1 MTRPASTVRV
11 PRDPD
16 LSPGEQAPDGLL
28 PSGMQRGG
36 VSRLVVVLAVTGT
49 ILLALGAFWL
59 SFTTL
64 RDLAV
69 LSGLPAAQAWI
80 WPLIVDGVILEATIS
95 VVALR
100 DSARPAR
107 RFAWLLL
114 GAGAGMSVAANIT
127 YAVVAA
133 DTRVPAL
140 VAALVASV
148 PPLVLLAMTHLTVEL
163 TRNTAPAPASREP
176 RARPRVPA
184 EITTIATSGD
194 LDRSEQ
200 GVRLEPPDTTVAARP
215 ETRTGARP
223 VAARGRGERQRDAH
237 ARALALNAEGV
248 SKRQIAAQLGVHP
261 TTVGRWLNAPG
272 RQQDG
277 DPHD

>member
-1 MTRPASTVRV
+1 MTAHALASDAPTRGGNV
-11 PRDPD
+11 P
-16 LSPGEQAPDGLL
+16 SAKSVEITTG
-28 PSGMQRGG
+28 SG
-36 VSRLVVVLAVTGT
+36 VSRFVIVLAVTGT

-69 LSGLPAAQAWI
+69 LSGIPVEQAWI

-100 DSARPAR
+100 NSARSAL

-114 GAGAGMSVAANIT
+114 AAGAGVSVAANIT
-127 YAVVAA
+127 HALVAA

-140 VAALVASV
+140 IAALVASV

-163 TRNTAPAPASREP
+163 TRNSAPAVSTRPDATRSAASAAATVQP
-176 RARPRVPA
+176 GGNGLPPVVSHLSAAKSARVPVSPSPQPA
-184 EITTIATSGD
+184 ADVS
-194 LDRSEQ
+194 
-200 GVRLEPPDTTVAARP
+200 VALE
-215 ETRTGARP
+215 
-223 VAARGRGERQRDAH
+223 RDQ
-237 ARALALNAEGV
+237 ARAQALAMDVDGV
-248 SKRQIAAQLGVHP
+248 SKRQIAASLGVHP
-261 TTVGRWLNAPG
+261 TTVGRWLNAPE

-277 DPHD
+277 DSHE

>member
-1 MTRPASTVRV
+1 MTGPAVTARA
-11 PRDPD
+11 RRGLD
-16 LSPGEQAPDGLL
+16 LSPGGVPTA
-28 PSGMQRGG
+28 G
-36 VSRLVVVLAVTGT
+36 VSRFVIVLAVTGT

-64 RDLAV
+64 RDLAI
-69 LSGLPAAQAWI
+69 LSGIPAGQAWM

-100 DSARPAR
+100 DSARTAR

-114 GAGAGMSVAANIT
+114 GAGAGVSVAANIT
-127 YAVVAA
+127 HAVVAA

-140 VAALVASV
+140 IAALVASV

-163 TRNTAPAPASREP
+163 TRNTTTPTPTGREVAPPLLVADETTTITPVDAPDAFEQDAVPEP
-176 RARPRVPA
+176 R
-184 EITTIATSGD
+184 
-194 LDRSEQ
+194 
-200 GVRLEPPDTTVAARP
+200 DTTAV
-215 ETRTGARP
+215 ARP
-223 VAARGRGERQRDAH
+223 VATGGGRGQRRDARV
-237 ARALALNAEGV
+237 RAIALDAEGV

-261 TTVGRWLNAPG
+261 TTVGRWLNAPD

>member
-1 MTRPASTVRV
+1 MTRPAVTARA
-11 PRDPD
+11 PRDLD
-16 LSPGEQAPDGLL
+16 LSPGKQAPDV
-28 PSGMQRGG
+28 PSSSGASPGG
-36 VSRLVVVLAVTGT
+36 VSRFVVVLAVTGT

-69 LSGLPAAQAWI
+69 LSGIPEGQAWM

-100 DSARPAR
+100 DSARTAR

-114 GAGAGMSVAANIT
+114 GAGAGVSVAANIT
-127 YAVVAA
+127 HAVVAA

-140 VAALVASV
+140 IAALVASV

-163 TRNTAPAPASREP
+163 TRNTTPAPNGREP
-176 RARPRVPA
+176 DIRPLA
-184 EITTIATSGD
+184 IDQTTTVMSVDAPH
-194 LDRSEQ
+194 RSEQ
-200 GVRLEPPDTTVAARP
+200 DSVPEPPEATVAARP
-215 ETRTGARP
+215 KPSTAARP
-223 VAARGRGERQRDAH
+223 VATRRGSGQRGEARS
-237 ARALALNAEGV
+237 RALALDAEGA

-261 TTVGRWLNAPG
+261 TTVGRWLNAPDW
-272 RQQDG
+272 RQDG

>member
-1 MTRPASTVRV
+1 MTGPAVTARA
-11 PRDPD
+11 PRDLD
-16 LSPGEQAPDGLL
+16 LSPDGAPVA
-28 PSGMQRGG
+28 G
-36 VSRLVVVLAVTGT
+36 VSRFVIVLAVTGT

-69 LSGLPAAQAWI
+69 LSGIPEGQAWM

-100 DSARPAR
+100 DSARTAR

-114 GAGAGMSVAANIT
+114 GAGAGVSVAANIT
-127 YAVVAA
+127 HAVVAA

-140 VAALVASV
+140 IAALVASV

-163 TRNTAPAPASREP
+163 TRNTAPSPTIQKPSI
-176 RARPRVPA
+176 RPLVPTESTVA
-184 EITTIATSGD
+184 MTET

-200 GVRLEPPDTTVAARP
+200 DAIPKPQEITVAAPP
-215 ETRTGARP
+215 ELSVTEQPSRSRGGSGQQGDAR
-223 VAARGRGERQRDAH
+223 
-237 ARALALNAEGV
+237 ARALALSAEGV

-261 TTVGRWLNAPG
+261 TTVGRWVNAPD

>member
-1 MTRPASTVRV
+1 MTTIIPTTNDRLQSSGLTPAPEGAV
-11 PRDPD
+11 
-16 LSPGEQAPDGLL
+16 A
-28 PSGMQRGG
+28 G
-36 VSRLVVVLAVTGT
+36 VSRFVVVLAVTGT

-69 LSGLPAAQAWI
+69 LSGIPAEQAWI

-100 DSARPAR
+100 NSARAPR

-114 GAGAGMSVAANIT
+114 AAGAGVSVAANIT
-127 YAVVAA
+127 HAVVAA

-140 VAALVASV
+140 IAALVASV

-163 TRNTAPAPASREP
+163 TRNRTPTTTTPDTIPRAAPVSTADKAPQERKVLTPAAQVATPAVTPAGTPPLLHVAGNGTAAASRED
-176 RARPRVPA
+176 AR
-184 EITTIATSGD
+184 
-194 LDRSEQ
+194 
-200 GVRLEPPDTTVAARP
+200 
-215 ETRTGARP
+215 
-223 VAARGRGERQRDAH
+223 
-237 ARALALNAEGV
+237 ARALTMSKEGV
-248 SKRQIAAQLGVHP
+248 SKRQIAVELGVHP
-261 TTVGRWLNAPG
+261 TTVGRWLNAPD
-272 RQQDG
+272 RRQDG

>member
-1 MTRPASTVRV
+1 MTTTTNRRDTKDQIPARKDAV
-11 PRDPD
+11 
-16 LSPGEQAPDGLL
+16 A
-28 PSGMQRGG
+28 G
-36 VSRLVVVLAVTGT
+36 VSRFVVVLAVTGT

-69 LSGLPAAQAWI
+69 LSGIPAEQAWI

-100 DSARPAR
+100 NSARAAR

-114 GAGAGMSVAANIT
+114 AAGAGVSVAANIT
-127 YAVVAA
+127 HAVVAA

-140 VAALVASV
+140 IAALVASV

-163 TRNTAPAPASREP
+163 TRNSTPATAVPNPESDVEFGTIVSHTESRPPVAISATAVQQTLSAVAKDPAPSLSSASVAGRASASRE
-176 RARPRVPA
+176 
-184 EITTIATSGD
+184 
-194 LDRSEQ
+194 
-200 GVRLEPPDTTVAARP
+200 AAR
-215 ETRTGARP
+215 A
-223 VAARGRGERQRDAH
+223 Q
-237 ARALALNAEGV
+237 ALTMSAEGV
-248 SKRQIAAQLGVHP
+248 SKRQIATELGVHP
-261 TTVGRWLNAPG
+261 TTVGRWVNAPD
-272 RQQDG
+272 RRQDG

>member
-1 MTRPASTVRV
+1 MTTHA
-11 PRDPD
+11 
-16 LSPGEQAPDGLL
+16 LAPD
-28 PSGMQRGG
+28 PPTRGGGVPGAETAGPPAGSG
-36 VSRLVVVLAVTGT
+36 VSRFVIVLAVTGT

-69 LSGLPAAQAWI
+69 LSGISEEQAWI

-100 DSARPAR
+100 NSAPSAR

-114 GAGAGMSVAANIT
+114 AAGAGVSVAANIT
-127 YAVVAA
+127 HAIVAA

-140 VAALVASV
+140 IAALVASV

-163 TRNTAPAPASREP
+163 TRNSTPTIGTRPDAAVLAAPAAPAAVVRSR
-176 RARPRVPA
+176 
-184 EITTIATSGD
+184 TNTS
-194 LDRSEQ
+194 
-200 GVRLEPPDTTVAARP
+200 
-215 ETRTGARP
+215 P
-223 VAARGRGERQRDAH
+223 VATRLAAVAPAHDLIVDSPHKPADIPGSLERGK
-237 ARALALNAEGV
+237 ARAQALEMKADGV
-248 SKRQIAAQLGVHP
+248 SKRQIAASLGVHP
-261 TTVGRWLNAPG
+261 TTVGRWLNTPD